1 MTPLGRSSV
10 VLILLV
16 FAPHAALAA
25 PRTPGDP
32 GVKLELV
39 GEGTVSTDQDEFG
52 AMPDK
57 DWTTL
62 YFNRSIPAHYHYVMY
77 VSQFKNGTW
86 SVPETLPF
94 SGEYRDSDPVISAD
108 GRTLYFVS
116 DRPAEGFEANQFHA
130 WSADRTTAGWT
141 NLHPLRGPVNE
152 KGNTEFVSFATN
164 GNLYFTSD
172 RSGSSFDV
180 YRSRLVNAQYQP
192 AENLG
197 PVVNDGRYTIE
208 AFVAPD
214 ESFILLGSFARD
226 SLGNADLYI
235 TYNEN
240 DVWSKPV
247 NFGPSINTK
256 ARDYSPRISPD
267 GNYLLFSSERGFPI
281 EPHDQPTSYQEFAR
295 RMHGTLNGLGN
306 IYRVPLA
313 DALRAAEEQRRQSV
327 PASPV
332 HRPQWSPPL

>member
-1 MTPLGRSSV
+1 MTTLRPNSVLALLLV
-10 VLILLV
+10 VL
-16 FAPHAALAA
+16 AQNTALAA

-32 GVKLELV
+32 ALNLELI

-52 AMPDK
+52 AVPDK

-77 VSQFKNGTW
+77 VSHFENGKW
-86 SVPETLPF
+86 SVAETLPF
-94 SGEYRDSDPVISAD
+94 SGEYRDSDPVLSVD

-116 DRPAEGFEANQFHA
+116 DRPAEGLEPNRFHA
-130 WSADRTTAGWT
+130 WSADRIATGWT

-152 KGNTEFVSFATN
+152 KGNTEFVSFAAS

-180 YRSRLVNAQYQP
+180 YRSRLVNGQYQP
-192 AENLG
+192 AESLG
-197 PVVNDGRYTIE
+197 PAVNDGRYTIE
-208 AFVAPD
+208 AYVAPD
-214 ESFILLGSFARD
+214 ESFILLGSFALD

-240 DVWSKPV
+240 GVWSKPV
-247 NFGPSINTK
+247 NFGSLINTK

-267 GNYLLFSSERGFPI
+267 GKYLLFSSERGFPI
-281 EPHDQPTSYQEFAR
+281 EPHDQPVSYEEFAR

-313 DALRAAEEQRRQSV
+313 DALRVADEQRRKSQ
-327 PASPV
+327 PAPNAP
-332 HRPQWSPPL
+332 RR

>member
-1 MTPLGRSSV
+1 MTTLRPNSVLALLLV
-10 VLILLV
+10 VL
-16 FAPHAALAA
+16 AQNTALAA

-32 GVKLELV
+32 ALNLELI

-52 AMPDK
+52 AVPDK

-77 VSQFKNGTW
+77 VSHFENGKW
-86 SVPETLPF
+86 SVAETLPF
-94 SGEYRDSDPVISAD
+94 SGEYRDSDPVLSVD

-116 DRPAEGFEANQFHA
+116 DRPAEGLEPNRFHA
-130 WSADRTTAGWT
+130 WSADRIATGWT

-152 KGNTEFVSFATN
+152 KGNTEFVSFAAS

-180 YRSRLVNAQYQP
+180 YRSRLVNGQYQP
-192 AENLG
+192 AESLG
-197 PVVNDGRYTIE
+197 PAVNDGRYTIE
-208 AFVAPD
+208 AYVAPD
-214 ESFILLGSFARD
+214 ESFILLGSFALD

-235 TYNEN
+235 TYDEN
-240 DVWSKPV
+240 GVWSKPV
-247 NFGPSINTK
+247 NFGSLINTK

-267 GNYLLFSSERGFPI
+267 GKYLLFSSERGFPI
-281 EPHDQPTSYQEFAR
+281 EPHDQPVSYEEFAR

-313 DALRAAEEQRRQSV
+313 DALRVADEQRRKSQ
-327 PASPV
+327 PAPNAP
-332 HRPQWSPPL
+332 RR

>member
-1 MTPLGRSSV
+1 MRAAIRLHFLFA
-10 VLILLV
+10 LIGLLL
-16 FAPHAALAA
+16 AHRAASAG
-25 PRTPGDP
+25 PRTPRESTLQP
-32 GVKLELV
+32 ELL

-77 VSQFKNGTW
+77 VSHLENGKW
-86 SVPETLPF
+86 SVAETLPF
-94 SGEYRDSDPVISAD
+94 SGEYRDSDPVLSLD

-116 DRPAEGFEANQFHA
+116 DRPAEGLEPNRFHA
-130 WSADRTTAGWT
+130 WSADRIATGWT

-152 KGNTEFVSFATN
+152 KGNTEFVSFAAS

-180 YRSRLVNAQYQP
+180 YRSRLVNGQYQP
-192 AENLG
+192 AESLG
-197 PVVNDGRYTIE
+197 PAVNDGRYTIE
-208 AFVAPD
+208 AHVAPD

-226 SLGNADLYI
+226 SLGNADLYV

-240 DVWSKPV
+240 GVWSKPV
-247 NFGPSINTK
+247 NFGASINTK
-256 ARDYSPRISPD
+256 ARDYSPRISSD
-267 GNYLLFSSERGFPI
+267 GKYLLFSSERGFPI
-281 EPHDQPTSYQEFAR
+281 ELHDQPVSYEEFAR

-313 DALRAAEEQRRQSV
+313 DALRAADEQRRKSQ
-327 PASPV
+327 PAPSSTP
-332 HRPQWSPPL
+332 RRSL

>member
-1 MTPLGRSSV
+1 MTTLRPNSV
-10 VLILLV
+10 LALLLIVL
-16 FAPHAALAA
+16 AQNTALAA

-32 GVKLELV
+32 ALNLELI

-52 AMPDK
+52 AVPDK

-77 VSQFKNGTW
+77 VSHFENGKW
-86 SVPETLPF
+86 SVAETLPF
-94 SGEYRDSDPVISAD
+94 SGEYRDSDPVLSVD

-116 DRPAEGFEANQFHA
+116 DRPAEGLEPNRFHA
-130 WSADRTTAGWT
+130 WSADRIATGWT

-152 KGNTEFVSFATN
+152 KGNTEFVSFAAS

-180 YRSRLVNAQYQP
+180 YRSRLVNGQYQP
-192 AENLG
+192 AESLG
-197 PVVNDGRYTIE
+197 PAVNDGRYTIE
-208 AFVAPD
+208 AYVAPD
-214 ESFILLGSFARD
+214 ESFILLGSFALD

-240 DVWSKPV
+240 GVWSKPV
-247 NFGPSINTK
+247 NFGPLINTK

-267 GNYLLFSSERGFPI
+267 GKYLLFSSERGFPV
-281 EPHDQPTSYQEFAR
+281 EPHDQSVSYEEFAR

-313 DALRAAEEQRRQSV
+313 DALRVADEQRRKSQ
-327 PASPV
+327 PAPNAP
-332 HRPQWSPPL
+332 RR

>member
-1 MTPLGRSSV
+1 MTTLRPNSV
-10 VLILLV
+10 LALLLIVL
-16 FAPHAALAA
+16 AQNTALAA

-32 GVKLELV
+32 ALNLELI

-52 AMPDK
+52 AVPDK

-62 YFNRSIPAHYHYVMY
+62 YFNRSLPAHYHYVMY
-77 VSQFKNGTW
+77 VSHFENGKW
-86 SVPETLPF
+86 SVAETLPF
-94 SGEYRDSDPVISAD
+94 SGEYRDSDPVLSVD

-116 DRPAEGFEANQFHA
+116 DRPAEGLEPNRFHA
-130 WSADRTTAGWT
+130 WSADRIATGWT

-152 KGNTEFVSFATN
+152 KGNTEFVSFAAS
-164 GNLYFTSD
+164 GNLYFTSN

-180 YRSRLVNAQYQP
+180 YRSRVVNGQYQP
-192 AENLG
+192 AESLG
-197 PVVNDGRYTIE
+197 PAVNDGRYTIE
-208 AFVAPD
+208 AYVAPD

-240 DVWSKPV
+240 GVWSKPV
-247 NFGPSINTK
+247 NFGQPINTK
-256 ARDYSPRISPD
+256 ARDYGPRISPD
-267 GNYLLFSSERGFPI
+267 GKYLLFSSERGFPI
-281 EPHDQPTSYQEFAR
+281 EPHDQPVSYEEFAR

-313 DALRAAEEQRRQSV
+313 DALRVADEQRRKSQ
-327 PASPV
+327 PAPNAP
-332 HRPQWSPPL
+332 RR

>member
-1 MTPLGRSSV
+1 MTTLRPNSVLALLLV
-10 VLILLV
+10 VL
-16 FAPHAALAA
+16 AQNTALAA

-32 GVKLELV
+32 ALNLELI

-52 AMPDK
+52 AVPDK

-77 VSQFKNGTW
+77 VSHFENGKW
-86 SVPETLPF
+86 SVAETLPF
-94 SGEYRDSDPVISAD
+94 SGEYRDSDPVLSVD

-116 DRPAEGFEANQFHA
+116 DRPAEGLEPNRFHA
-130 WSADRTTAGWT
+130 WSADRIATGWT

-152 KGNTEFVSFATN
+152 KGNTEFVSFAAS

-180 YRSRLVNAQYQP
+180 YRSRLVNGQYQP
-192 AENLG
+192 AESLG
-197 PVVNDGRYTIE
+197 PAVNDGRYTIE
-208 AFVAPD
+208 AYVAPD

-240 DVWSKPV
+240 GVWSKPV

-267 GNYLLFSSERGFPI
+267 GKYLLFSSERGFPI
-281 EPHDQPTSYQEFAR
+281 EPHDQPVSYEEFAR

-313 DALRAAEEQRRQSV
+313 DALRVADEQRRKSQ
-327 PASPV
+327 PAPNAP
-332 HRPQWSPPL
+332 RR

>member
-1 MTPLGRSSV
+1 MTRLRHSSV
-10 VLILLV
+10 VLILLIL
-16 FAPHAALAA
+16 AQHAGHAA

-32 GVKLELV
+32 SLKVELL
-39 GEGTVSTDQDEFG
+39 GEGTISTDQDEFG

-62 YFNRSIPAHYHYVMY
+62 YFNRSIAPHYHYVMY
-77 VSQFKNGTW
+77 FSLFKNGSW

-94 SGEYRDSDPVISAD
+94 SGEYRDSDPVLSTN

-116 DRPAEGFEANQFHA
+116 DRPAEGLEPNRFHA
-130 WSADRTTAGWT
+130 WSADRTSTGWT
-141 NLHPLRGPVNE
+141 NLHPLHGPVNE
-152 KGNTEFVSFATN
+152 KGNTEFVSFAAN

-172 RSGSSFDV
+172 RSGTSFDV

-192 AENLG
+192 AEDLG
-197 PVVNDGRYTIE
+197 PAVNDGRYTIE

-226 SLGNADLYI
+226 SLGNADLYV

-240 DVWSKPV
+240 GVWSKPV

-267 GNYLLFSSERGFPI
+267 GRYLLFSSECGFPT

-295 RMHGTLNGLGN
+295 RMHSTLNGLGN

-313 DALRAAEEQRRQSV
+313 DALHAADEQRRRSAV
-327 PASPV
+327 TP
-332 HRPQWSPPL
+332 